1 MQEQGDPSHEPH
13 SLSKV
18 TVAQQSLEGVTH
30 KVRHFLI
37 AVQLKTFAVVK
48 KSRLLQMQ
56 INYKTSILI
65 KTPSS
70 DKEDTWH
77 KKTFHSHRPLKGAI
91 LSR

>member
-18 TVAQQSLEGVTH
+18 AVAQQSLEGVTH
-30 KVRHFLI
+30 TVRHFPI
-37 AVQLKTFAVVK
+37 AVHLKTFVVVE
-48 KSRLLQMQ
+48 KSKLLQMQ

-70 DKEDTWH
+70 DKEEDT
-77 KKTFHSHRPLKGAI
+77 
-91 LSR
+91 